1 MSVSTNPIRE
11 IPTGALLLG
20 LGGVLPFAAC
30 AAALLVLD
38 DADWRAQAAQALAA
52 YGAVILSFLG
62 GVRWGAAFA
71 LPRAQLTP
79 ELALAVI
86 PSLLA
91 WCALLLPGDVQP
103 LMALALGI
111 GVFGV
116 LDVREGG
123 RGGWPAW
130 YPRLRLLLTVLV
142 LVCLGVALLA
152 G

>member
-1 MSVSTNPIRE
+1 MSIDEPAR

-30 AAALLVLD
+30 AAALVTLD
-38 DADWRAQAAQALAA
+38 DAAWQAEAAKALAA

-71 LPRAQLTP
+71 LPRAQLSP
-79 ELALAVI
+79 ELVLAVI

-91 WCALLLPGDVQP
+91 WCALLLPGEVQP

-111 GVFGV
+111 AVFGV

-123 RGGWPAW
+123 RGAWPAW
-130 YPRLRLLLTVLV
+130 YPRLRLLLTILV
-142 LVCLGVALLA
+142 LGCLGAALLA
-152 G
+152 R

>member
-1 MSVSTNPIRE
+1 VSIDEPAR

-30 AAALLVLD
+30 AAALVTLD
-38 DADWRAQAAQALAA
+38 DAAWQAEAAKALAA

-71 LPRAQLTP
+71 LPRAQLSP
-79 ELALAVI
+79 ELVLAVI

-91 WCALLLPGDVQP
+91 WCALLLPGEVQP

-111 GVFGV
+111 AVFGV

-123 RGGWPAW
+123 RGAWPAW
-130 YPRLRLLLTVLV
+130 YPRLRLLLTILV
-142 LVCLGVALLA
+142 LGCLGAALLA
-152 G
+152 R

>member
-1 MSVSTNPIRE
+1 MSAIESQR
-11 IPTGALLLG
+11 IPAGALLLG
-20 LGGVLPFAAC
+20 LSGVLPFAAC
-30 AAALLVLD
+30 AAALVVLD
-38 DADWRAQAAQALAA
+38 DAAWRAEAAQALAA

-79 ELALAVI
+79 ELVLAVI

-91 WCALLLPGDVQP
+91 WCALLLPGEVQP

-123 RGGWPAW
+123 RGAWPAW

-142 LVCLGVALLA
+142 LACLGVALLA

>member
-1 MSVSTNPIRE
+1 VSTNPIRD

-30 AAALLVLD
+30 AAAMVVLD
-38 DADWRAQAAQALAA
+38 DAAWQAEAAQALAA

-79 ELALAVI
+79 ELVLAVI

-91 WCALLLPGDVQP
+91 WCALLLPGELQP

-111 GVFGV
+111 AVFGV

-123 RGGWPAW
+123 RGAWPAW

-142 LVCLGVALLA
+142 LVCLGVALVA